1 MLKVEVNKMP
11 KAFSILKIIEV
22 PIYTYLMKQQF
33 KLL

>member
-22 PIYTYLMKQQF
+22 YILNKKIIETTI
-33 KLL
+33 